1 MAKQKLV
8 VTGEI
13 VLPETTD
20 IFEATDK
27 ARSART
33 ILEQAQK
40 EIQKTFPDFKFNFSV
55 AQVRA
60 EGSGR
65 PGRKSAAD
73 IAAAKAAEEAAKLA
87 AENTAAAPAGNGSGK
102 PAGAPAA

>member
-1 MAKQKLV
+1 MAAKQKLV
-8 VTGEI
+8 ATGEI
-13 VLPETTD
+13 MLPETTD

-40 EIQKTFPDFKFNFSV
+40 EIQKTFPDFRFNFSV

-65 PGRKSAAD
+65 PGRKSAEQ
-73 IAAAKAAEEAAKLA
+73 KAAEAKAVEEAA
-87 AENTAAAPAGNGSGK
+87 AAAAAAGAGNGSGK
-102 PAGAPAA
+102 PVGAPAA